1 VLSTA
6 VNKGDTDMRPVLAAV
21 AASGAE
27 LMFFPVFRMEGD
39 YIALQSRE
47 IEGLANVI
55 LMSAEGLYFESFIEA
70 VGEAASGMYF
80 IAPATPEGPAFD
92 AFAARYETEYNEPL
106 TSTPYH
112 AHTYDATNM
121 LLNAIETAAVQDA
134 HVEGMLHIGRQALR
148 DALYATS
155 GYQGLTG
162 SLTCDAYGDCG
173 AIRLRVTRLDDPAAG
188 LEGLVANVIYTYPPG
203 Q

>member
-1 VLSTA
+1 
-6 VNKGDTDMRPVLAAV
+6 
-21 AASGAE
+21 
-27 LMFFPVFRMEGD
+27 
-39 YIALQSRE
+39 
-47 IEGLANVI
+47 
-55 LMSAEGLYFESFIEA
+55 LYFESFIEA
-70 VGEAASGMYF
+70 VGDAALGMYF
-80 IAPATPEGPAFD
+80 IAPTTPEGPAFD
-92 AFAARYETEYNEPL
+92 TFASRYETQYSEPL

-112 AHTYDATNM
+112 AHTYDAANM

-134 HVEGMLHIGRQALR
+134 HVEGTLHIGRQALR

-173 AIRLRVTRLDDPAAG
+173 AIRLRVMRLDDPAAG
-188 LEGLVANVIYTYPPG
+188 LEGLDANVVYTYPPD